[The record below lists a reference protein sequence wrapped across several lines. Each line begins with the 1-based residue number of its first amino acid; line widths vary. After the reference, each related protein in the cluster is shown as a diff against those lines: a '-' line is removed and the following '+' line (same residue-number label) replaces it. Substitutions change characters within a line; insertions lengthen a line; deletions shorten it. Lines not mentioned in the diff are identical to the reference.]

1 MSSNLLRGRSSS
13 ENPENIPETTRAW
26 SSDEVCNKLSVTRK
40 YNDDPRSVFI
50 IGYLELMGQNIK
62 LIEYMK
68 NHFESPDQEYKT
80 KHECFQFA
88 LNTWKD
94 MVIDNE
100 FINNIEVSGAI
111 KMNNVL
117 DKPFETSS
125 LYHDF
130 VEPKEQK
137 QETDNGEQLALL
149 RSTCQKIFAK
159 LKVFSDQLLFVMDN
173 LGNPSETMFK
183 DLFMA
188 FVRIFDLKIFDT
200 TNTPGCRYI
209 LHHREFTATSIP
221 DAVMSSY
228 TAGTVSITPKLVS
241 KVIAVVEVRKEYSH
255 SPDQDSDSSPEAKK
269 IRLDS
274 RLINSF
280 AEHVHKRLE
289 GQHIRDML
297 AVTQSEASV
306 FDYNGIFG
314 FIVQGTKVTFVSLQ
328 SSKKYFNNLLINDK
342 TKNIWAD
349 VRYSKECNLLTK
361 EGRKDLIPVLLG
373 IEKLVMQ
380 IV

>member
-1 MSSNLLRGRSSS
+1 MSSNLSRGRSSC
-13 ENPENIPETTRAW
+13 ENPERTSDW
-26 SSDEVCNKLSVTRK
+26 SADKVCNDLNVTLK
-40 YNDDPRSVFI
+40 YNDDPRSVFL
-50 IGYLELMGQNIK
+50 IGYLELIGQNIK

-94 MVIDNE
+94 MVIDSE
-100 FINNIEVSGAI
+100 FINDIEVSSAI
-111 KMNNVL
+111 TMNNAL
-117 DKPFETSS
+117 DKPFEKSS

-130 VEPKEQK
+130 VEPKEKK
-137 QETDNGEQLALL
+137 QAADNGEQLALL

-173 LGNPSETMFK
+173 LGNPSEKMFK

-200 TNTPGCRYI
+200 TNTPGCRYL
-209 LHHREFTATSIP
+209 LHHGEHTVTSIP
-221 DAVMSSY
+221 GAVMSSY
-228 TAGTVSITPKLVS
+228 TAGTGAITSKLVS
-241 KVIAVVEVRKEYSH
+241 RVVAVVEVRKECSH
-255 SPDQDSDSSPEAKK
+255 SPDQDSESSPEAKK
-269 IRLDS
+269 IRLGS
-274 RLINSF
+274 RQTNSI
-280 AEHVHKRLE
+280 AENVHTRLK
-289 GQHIRDML
+289 GQHIGDML
-297 AVTQSEASV
+297 AVTQSAASV
-306 FDYNGIFG
+306 FDFNGIFG
-314 FIVQGTKVTFVSLQ
+314 FIIQGTKVTFVSLQ
-328 SSKKYFNNLLINDK
+328 SSKEYFANLLKKDK
-342 TKNIWAD
+342 TKNVWAD

-380 IV
+380 TV

>member
-1 MSSNLLRGRSSS
+1 MSSDLSRVRSLC
-13 ENPENIPETTRAW
+13 ENPENIPETTSAW
-26 SSDEVCNKLSVTRK
+26 SAYEVCNKLSVTLK

-50 IGYLELMGQNIK
+50 IGYLELMEQNIK

-80 KHECFQFA
+80 KHKCFQFA

-94 MVIDNE
+94 MVIDSE
-100 FINNIEVSGAI
+100 FINDIEVSGAL
-111 KMNNVL
+111 KMNIVL
-117 DKPFETSS
+117 DKPFEKSS

-130 VEPKEQK
+130 VEPKEKK
-137 QETDNGEQLALL
+137 QEADNGEQLVLL

-173 LGNPSETMFK
+173 LGYPSERMFK

-200 TNTPGCRYI
+200 TNTPGCRYY
-209 LHHREFTATSIP
+209 LHHGEQTVTSIP
-221 DAVMSSY
+221 GAVMSSY
-228 TAGTVSITPKLVS
+228 TARTGSITPKLVS
-241 KVIAVVEVRKEYSH
+241 KVVAVVEVRKEYSH
-255 SPDQDSDSSPEAKK
+255 SPNQDSESSSEAKK
-269 IRLDS
+269 IRLESRQTDS
-274 RLINSF
+274 I
-280 AEHVHKRLE
+280 AEHVHTRLK
-289 GQHIRDML
+289 GQHIGDML

-306 FDYNGIFG
+306 FDYNGVFG

-328 SSKKYFNNLLINDK
+328 SSKKYFDNLLENDK
-342 TKNIWAD
+342 TKNVWAE

-361 EGRKDLIPVLLG
+361 EGRTNLIPVLLG

-380 IV
+380 TV